1 MVIST
6 ISIKLVIVQS
16 TISQPQLL
24 LVKCTISH
32 LKVVIVKSTI
42 SAYLSGKIPS
52 IIPNPKI
59 FFNPFPFCIPY
70 KH

>member
-6 ISIKLVIVQS
+6 ISIKLVMVQS

-32 LKVVIVKSTI
+32 RIGSKKLVIVKSTI
-42 SAYLSGKIPS
+42 SAYLCGKISPTQT
-52 IIPNPKI
+52 NAKI
-59 FFNPFPFCIPY
+59 FFYPFRF
-70 KH
+70 